1 MKPLIGYYGD
11 DLTGSTDML
20 SVLTRAGVRA
30 VMFLELPEPS
40 EVTDADAVGI
50 AGTSRTMSPADMQAD
65 LPAAFEALAA
75 VGVRLVQY
83 KVCTTFDSSPAV
95 GSIGVALGIGR
106 RMFRPDFVPVV
117 VGQPEVGR
125 WCAFGTLFA
134 TFGENGAVFRLDRH
148 PVMSC
153 HPVTPMHEADLRRVL
168 AAQGAG
174 AVGLVDVAA
183 LERGEG
189 TPALQAAL
197 RERPDAIVFDVV
209 GPTHQAAVGALI
221 GAEIDASTRPL
232 FAIGSSGL
240 QQALLAGWPTLAARI
255 RPHES
260 ESRIAAGPVLV
271 VAGSRAKVTAVQIK
285 TAASNGFAELALDP
299 AAMVTGDRSADL
311 IALAV
316 SHLRE
321 GRSVVAHTSLGPED
335 ARALPGAKRSD
346 LDALAAAT
354 GRFARD
360 VLAQI
365 TPARIGV
372 IGGDTS
378 GGVARSL
385 GIRALSHAWRCAPG
399 VPVCRVR
406 SGPLDGLEVMVKGGQ
421 MGQPDVL
428 QRLAR
433 GEIG

>member
-1 MKPLIGYYGD
+1 MTPLIGYYSD

-30 VMFLELPEPS
+30 LMFLDLPEPG
-40 EVTDADAVGI
+40 EVTDADVVGI
-50 AGTSRTMSPADMQAD
+50 AGTSRTMSPADMEEA
-65 LPAAFEALAA
+65 LPAAFKALAA

-83 KVCTTFDSSPAV
+83 KVCTTFDSSPSV
-95 GSIGVALGIGR
+95 GSIGVALAIGR
-106 RMFRPDFVPVV
+106 RMFRPKFVPVV

-134 TFGENGAVFRLDRH
+134 AFGENGAVFRLDRH

-168 AAQGAG
+168 QSQGAG
-174 AVGLVDVAA
+174 TVGLVDVAA
-183 LERGEG
+183 LERGEAA
-189 TPALQAAL
+189 TALRTAL
-197 RERPDAIVFDVV
+197 REAPDAVVFDVV
-209 GPTHQAAVGALI
+209 GSAHQAAVGSLI
-221 GAEIDASTRPL
+221 GAVVEASTRPL

-240 QQALLAGWPTLAARI
+240 QQALLAGWPALAARI
-255 RPHES
+255 NPPQS
-260 ESRIAAGPVLV
+260 EPRNAAGPVLV

-285 TAASNGFAELALDP
+285 TAASNGFVELALDP
-299 AAMVTGDRSADL
+299 AAMVMGDRSTRL
-311 IALAV
+311 IAEAV
-316 SHLRE
+316 RHLRQ

-335 ARALPGAKRSD
+335 VRALPQAGRAD

-360 VLAQI
+360 VLAQVK
-365 TPARIGV
+365 PVRIGV

-378 GGVARSL
+378 GGVARAL
-385 GIRALSHAWRCAPG
+385 GIRALAHAWRCAPG

-428 QRLAR
+428 ARLER